1 MQNRSRSVMTTLS
14 AVAILTISVGAGA
27 APEKT
32 KTAKPSQTT
41 AAKGGQDQSK
51 PKDTQSAAN
60 ANFARVSALANQ
72 YTNGNQM
79 TAGIAEMSKRLKANP
94 HDVDALLC
102 KALLET
108 RKQDRA
114 AALAD
119 MNQAIKQKPN
129 LYYAYLLRSVV
140 QEMAGD
146 MDKAIADATKAYEI
160 SHYDDVVRARGGIQY
175 RAKNYKAA
183 IADLSKGL
191 DKYKPDSSQSYL
203 YLYRCHLQ
211 LKDWKNATQSAQSL
225 VDINPGEA
233 GPYQLLAEAATL
245 SGDRKTAA
253 GAYRRA
259 SQLYLNEGNLSSS
272 NEMMKKANT
281 MDQGS
286 TSK

>member
-1 MQNRSRSVMTTLS
+1 MLNRSRSVITTLS
-14 AVAILTISVGAGA
+14 AVAILTISPGAGA
-27 APEKT
+27 APDQT
-32 KTAKPSQTT
+32 KTAKTSQPT
-41 AAKGGQDQSK
+41 AARSGQDQSK
-51 PKDTQSAAN
+51 SKDAQSAAN

-72 YTNGNQM
+72 YTNGNQLA
-79 TAGIAEMSKRLKANP
+79 AGIAEMSKRLKANP

-119 MNQAIKQKPN
+119 MNEAIKQKPN

-140 QEMAGD
+140 QEMSGD

-211 LKDWKNATQSAQSL
+211 LKDWKNAAQSAQSL

-286 TSK
+286 ESK

>member
-1 MQNRSRSVMTTLS
+1 MLNRSRLVLTTLS
-14 AVAILTISVGAGA
+14 AVAILTISAGAGA
-27 APEKT
+27 APEQT
-32 KTAKPSQTT
+32 KTAKASQQT
-41 AAKGGQDQSK
+41 AAKSGQDQAKSK
-51 PKDTQSAAN
+51 DAQSAAN

-72 YTNGNQM
+72 YTNGNQLA
-79 TAGIAEMSKRLKANP
+79 AGIAEMSKRLKANP

-119 MNQAIKQKPN
+119 MNEAIKQKPN

-140 QEMAGD
+140 QEMSGD

-211 LKDWKNATQSAQSL
+211 LKDWKNATQAAQSL
-225 VDINPGEA
+225 VDINPREA

-286 TSK
+286 K

>member
-1 MQNRSRSVMTTLS
+1 MLNRSRLVLTTLS
-14 AVAILTISVGAGA
+14 AVAILTISAGAGA
-27 APEKT
+27 APEQT
-32 KTAKPSQTT
+32 KTSKASQQT
-41 AAKGGQDQSK
+41 AAKSGQDQAKSK
-51 PKDTQSAAN
+51 DAQSAAN

-72 YTNGNQM
+72 YTNGNQLA
-79 TAGIAEMSKRLKANP
+79 AGIAEMSKRLKANP

-119 MNQAIKQKPN
+119 MNEAIKQKPN

-140 QEMAGD
+140 QEMSGD

-211 LKDWKNATQSAQSL
+211 LKDWKNATQAAQSL
-225 VDINPGEA
+225 VDINPREA

-281 MDQGS
+281 MDQA
-286 TSK
+286 SKSK